1 MKTVQNHTTSRY
13 YDSSIM
19 QNSVPVKMSVCC
31 IVSSIIGVIS
41 MSALSYYLL
50 AGVFLSIILC
60 TCITTLL
67 LVKDKISIDTACAL
81 PMLILCFVYTPI
93 SWFSFQGLLGC
104 TPYLSILFLTII
116 TLTYYNKIHKIMIF
130 SYSLLLLGLIIN
142 WFSTW
147 KNTDQTMHAF
157 NILLAYLITAI
168 LNVVLVSAVKNKN
181 IQINRQILDL
191 SEKDELTGLY
201 NRRTI
206 KKRLLTLENRY
217 QKEKIDYAAIII
229 DLNQFKKINDQYG
242 HQTGDSALAF
252 VASCIKKSISA
263 SDYAFRFGGD
273 EFLIILSCENEHYAE
288 YLCKKIRQTINHDQE
303 YTFHVA
309 ISSGYALRSNSEN
322 IDHLLEQADLHMYQE
337 KKEIQINT

>member
-1 MKTVQNHTTSRY
+1 MKTAHDHNHTTSKY

-19 QNSVPVKMSVCC
+19 QNSVPVRMFISC
-31 IVSSIIGVIS
+31 IISCMIGVIAMAS
-41 MSALSYYLL
+41 LSLYLL

-60 TCITTLL
+60 TGITTFLL
-67 LVKDKISIDTACAL
+67 SRDKISIDTACAL

-93 SWFSFQGLLGC
+93 SWFTFQGLLGC

-147 KNTDQTMHAF
+147 KDTAQTMQVF
-157 NILLAYLITAI
+157 NILLAYLITAV

-181 IQINRQILDL
+181 IRINRQILDL

-206 KKRLLTLENRY
+206 QKTLLALEGHY
-217 QKEKIDYAAIII
+217 QKETRDYAAIII

-242 HQTGDSALAF
+242 HQTGDSVLAF
-252 VASCIKKSISA
+252 VASCIRKSISA
-263 SDYAFRFGGD
+263 AEYAFRFGGD
-273 EFLIILSCENEHYAE
+273 EFLIIFSCENENYAKC
-288 YLCKKIRQTINHDQE
+288 LCEKIKQAINNDQE

-309 ISSGYALRSNSEN
+309 ISSGYALRSGSQN
-322 IDHLLEQADLHMYQE
+322 IDHLLEQADLHMYEE
-337 KKEIQINT
+337 KKQI

>member
-1 MKTVQNHTTSRY
+1 MKTAQDHTTSKY

-19 QNSVPVKMSVCC
+19 QNSVPVKMAVSC
-31 IVSSIIGVIS
+31 IIASLIGVIT
-41 MSALSYYLL
+41 MSALSFYLM

-60 TCITTLL
+60 TCITTFLL
-67 LVKDKISIDTACAL
+67 SRDKISIDIACAL

-93 SWFSFQGLLGC
+93 SWFTFQGLLGC

-116 TLTYYNKIHKIMIF
+116 TLTYYNNFHKIMIF

-147 KNTDQTMHAF
+147 KNSSQTMQVF
-157 NILLAYLITAI
+157 NILLAYLITAV

-181 IQINRQILDL
+181 IRINRQILDL

-206 KKRLLTLENRY
+206 KKTLLTLENGY
-217 QKEKIDYAAIII
+217 QKGKRDYAAIII
-229 DLNQFKKINDQYG
+229 DLDQFKKINDQYG
-242 HQTGDSALAF
+242 HQTGDSVLAF

-263 SDYAFRFGGD
+263 TEYAYRFGGD
-273 EFLIILSCENEHYAE
+273 EFLILFSCENADYAGN
-288 YLCKKIRQTINHDQE
+288 LCEKIKQTIHNDQE

-309 ISSGYALRSNSEN
+309 VSSGYALRSDSRNM
-322 IDHLLEQADLHMYQE
+322 DHLLEQADLHMYQE
-337 KKEIQINT
+337 KKSC